1 LAISRTPRRSNGAGR
16 RGDSVRLRPGA
27 ALRDSLREGYGLAS
41 LRADLLA
48 GAVVGV
54 VALPL
59 SMALAIAVDV
69 PPQHGL
75 YTAIVAGA
83 AIALLGGSR
92 VQVSGPTAAF
102 VAVLAP
108 ITATYGVGGL
118 LLATLMA
125 GAILIVLAVSGL
137 GKLIELVPYPVTT
150 GFTAGIGIVI
160 AILQVRDALGL
171 TVAAWPESAL
181 EKAVE
186 LARALPTARAA
197 DAGIAALTLAI
208 LLLWPRVQKSIP
220 APLIALSAAAVAAA
234 LLARYAP
241 DLAVA
246 TIRDRFSTEIGGV
259 VVDGIP
265 RMLPQPVLPWRL
277 PGPDGAPLELSWEL
291 VRALLPAAGAIA
303 VLGAIESLLS
313 AVVADGMTRRQHDP
327 DAELLGQGLGNL
339 VAPFFGGIAAT
350 GAIARTATN
359 VRSGAR
365 TPIAAITH
373 SAVLLLSVLALAPL
387 LGYLPMSALA
397 ALLLVVAWT
406 MSDAPHVARTLRTA
420 PRSDVAVLLVCL
432 ALTVVFDMVLAIGVG
447 VVLAALLFMRRMAAV
462 SSVRVLG
469 EHHPEAD
476 RPVPP
481 GMLVYEVAGPL
492 FFGAAARAMRALATT
507 SAHVR
512 VVLIDLRAVPAMD
525 ATGQVNLAS
534 AVERLRH
541 AGISV
546 VIAGIASQPL
556 RTLLRAGWQRR
567 GERLA
572 IHRSFEQGF
581 EAARSAAQSH

>member
-277 PGPDGAPLELSWEL
+277 PGPDGAPLELSWETGA
-291 VRALLPAAGAIA
+291 RAASPA
-303 VLGAIESLLS
+303 LGDRACSRAIESLLS
-313 AVVADGMTRRQHDP
+313 AVVADGMTGTRQHDP
-327 DAELLGQGLGNL
+327 DMELRRAGVREPGRRPSSAGSRR
-339 VAPFFGGIAAT
+339 P
-350 GAIARTATN
+350 ARS
-359 VRSGAR
+359 R
-365 TPIAAITH
+365 
-373 SAVLLLSVLALAPL
+373 
-387 LGYLPMSALA
+387 
-397 ALLLVVAWT
+397 
-406 MSDAPHVARTLRTA
+406 A
-420 PRSDVAVLLVCL
+420 PR
-432 ALTVVFDMVLAIGVG
+432 
-447 VVLAALLFMRRMAAV
+447 
-462 SSVRVLG
+462 
-469 EHHPEAD
+469 
-476 RPVPP
+476 
-481 GMLVYEVAGPL
+481 
-492 FFGAAARAMRALATT
+492 
-507 SAHVR
+507 
-512 VVLIDLRAVPAMD
+512 
-525 ATGQVNLAS
+525 
-534 AVERLRH
+534 
-541 AGISV
+541 
-546 VIAGIASQPL
+546 
-556 RTLLRAGWQRR
+556 RT
-567 GERLA
+567 
-572 IHRSFEQGF
+572 
-581 EAARSAAQSH
+581 